1 MTRYA
6 VGDLQGCFDPL
17 RKLLDEVRFDP
28 ARDQLW
34 STGDLVNRGPQS
46 LACLRFFRQLGT
58 SARVVLGNHDLHLLA
73 IAHGI
78 KKLKKSD
85 TLREIIDAP
94 DCAELLDWLT
104 QQPLFYRDP
113 SGDYALVHAGL
124 APMWSVAQA
133 QALSDE
139 LAGVLR
145 SSRLHDYLAGM
156 YGDQPERWDD
166 ALTDIARWRVATNYF
181 TRQRVCDSDGRLDLR
196 FKEDVALAPDGF
208 MPWYEVPQRHSAD
221 QRIIFGHWAALLGR
235 ASHPN
240 VVALDTGCV
249 WGGALTLYDL
259 ECQQRHCCDCDTTTD

>member
-17 RKLLDEVRFDP
+17 RKLLDQVRFDP

-46 LACLRFFRQLGT
+46 LACLRFLRELGA

-78 KKLKKSD
+78 KKPKKSD
-85 TLREIIDAP
+85 TLREILDAP

-104 QQPLFYRDP
+104 RLPLFYRDP

-124 APMWSVAQA
+124 APAWSIEQA

-139 LAGVLR
+139 LSGVLR
-145 SSRLHDYLAGM
+145 STQLRTYLEGM
-156 YGDQPERWDD
+156 YGDEPDCWDD
-166 ALTDIARWRVATNYF
+166 ALTGTTRWRVATNHF
-181 TRQRVCDSDGRLDLR
+181 TRMRVCDAAGRLDLR
-196 FKEDVALAPDGF
+196 FKEEPAQMPSGF
-208 MPWYEVPQRHSAD
+208 LPWFEAPQRRSAG
-221 QRIIFGHWAALLGR
+221 QRIIFGHWAALMGR
-235 ASHPN
+235 TDRDDII
-240 VVALDTGCV
+240 ALDTGCV
-249 WGGALTLYDL
+249 WGGAMTLFDL
-259 ECQQRHCCDCDTTTD
+259 DQARRYHCACESANA